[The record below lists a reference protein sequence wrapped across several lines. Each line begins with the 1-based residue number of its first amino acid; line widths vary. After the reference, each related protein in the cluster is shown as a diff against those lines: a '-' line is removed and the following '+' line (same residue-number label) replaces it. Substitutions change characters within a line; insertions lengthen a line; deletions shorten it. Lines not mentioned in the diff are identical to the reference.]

1 MIEEPFSSG
10 NSLIHRIDPRFRVVA
25 GTVFSFAAALTNTF
39 PALLAALFLAFATL
53 LLARLSLKNV
63 LRRLVLVNVFVLLF
77 WAVLP
82 FTYPGGPVLYAAG
95 RVQVHLDGILLAL
108 RITLKSNAILLA
120 LIALIATMTLATLGH
135 SLSRLKIPEKLV
147 FLLLLTY
154 RYIFV
159 IQQEYQKIIRSVK
172 IRGFVPKTSLHT
184 YKTYAY
190 VVGMLLIR
198 ASERADRVYDAMR
211 CRGFKGKYYSLAEFQ
226 ADRKSWVFV
235 TVFTAGALAV
245 IGLEIA
251 LHG

>member
-25 GTVFSFAAALTNTF
+25 GTFFSFAVALCNGF
-39 PALLAALFLAFATL
+39 PALLAALAVSIAIILPAGLGF
-53 LLARLSLKNV
+53 KKV
-63 LRRLVLVNVFVLLF
+63 LRRLAMVNVFILFF

-82 FTYPGGPVLYAAG
+82 LTYPGDTVYAFGPVRL
-95 RVQVHLDGILLAL
+95 HLAGILLAAQ
-108 RITLKSNAILLA
+108 ITIKSNAILMV
-120 LIALIATMTLATLGH
+120 LIALVATMTLATLGH
-135 SLSRLKIPEKLV
+135 TLNRLKVPEKLV
-147 FLLLLTY
+147 FLLMLTY

-159 IQQEYQKIIRSVK
+159 IQQEYQKIIRSIK
-172 IRGFVPKTSLHT
+172 IRGFIPKTSLHT

-226 ADRKSWVFV
+226 ADKKSWVFMTMFAAV
-235 TVFTAGALAV
+235 TIL
-245 IGLEIA
+245 IISLEV
-251 LHG
+251 LFHG

>member
-25 GTVFSFAAALTNTF
+25 GTFFSFAVALCNGF
-39 PALLAALFLAFATL
+39 PALMAALAVSIAIIL
-53 LLARLSLKNV
+53 LSGLGFKKV
-63 LRRLVLVNVFVLLF
+63 LRRLAMVNVFILFF

-82 FTYPGGPVLYAAG
+82 LTYPGDTVYALGPVRLHMA
-95 RVQVHLDGILLAL
+95 GILLAAQ
-108 RITLKSNAILLA
+108 ITIKSNAILMV
-120 LIALIATMTLATLGH
+120 LIALVATMTLATLGH
-135 SLSRLKIPEKLV
+135 TLSRLKMPEKLV
-147 FLLLLTY
+147 FLLMLTY

-159 IQQEYQKIIRSVK
+159 IQQEYQKIIRSIK
-172 IRGFVPKTSLHT
+172 IRGFIPKTSLHT

-226 ADRKSWVFV
+226 ADKKSWVFM
-235 TVFTAGALAV
+235 TMFTAVTILI
-245 IGLEIA
+245 IGLEV
-251 LHG
+251 LFHG